1 MTAEEFPE
9 AEAMLRAAQAS
20 TGLDDWGGE
29 ALFGAEFVT
38 LFTAMRNSIVTDA
51 QLLPHA
57 LAGAEL
63 RLRAMAET
71 RLRVIEDRKL
81 DPGIAAE
88 VIRAPI
94 IVLGL
99 PRAGSTFLHTLL
111 AQDPANRAPLS
122 WEMLLPSPPPT
133 GDDPARIALAERL
146 LDGIGELDPRMRD
159 FHHGG
164 PREPEECQ
172 MMFEHVA
179 LGDILPG
186 HWRLSSYN
194 KVRAGVR
201 DAVPYGTH
209 HMVLQAL
216 QHGQPGR
223 RLALK
228 YPGHIFHLDALL
240 AHYPDALLVQTHR
253 DPAKVIASVTATVA
267 MMRRVCSNAPL
278 REESIAKGNL
288 AAYARVLAETM
299 ARRAADPALDQQIC
313 DVHFRGL
320 IADPIGTVRAVYAHF
335 GLALSSEAE
344 VAMRA
349 WLQNAESHMA
359 KRKFT
364 LAEFGLGED
373 DVEAGFAGY
382 IEHYGIARERPA

>member
-1 MTAEEFPE
+1 
-9 AEAMLRAAQAS
+9 MLRAAQAA
-20 TGLDDWGGE
+20 TGLDDWGGD
-29 ALFGAEFVT
+29 ALFGPEFVT
-38 LFTAMRNSIVTDA
+38 LFTAMRDSIVADA
-51 QLLPHA
+51 QLLPQA

-63 RLRAMAET
+63 RLRVMAET
-71 RLRVIEDRKL
+71 RLRLIEDRKCL
-81 DPGIAAE
+81 PGIAAE

-94 IVLGL
+94 VVLGL

-111 AQDPANRAPLS
+111 AQDPAHRAPLS

-133 GDDPARIALAERL
+133 GDDPDRVALAERL
-146 LDGIGELDPRMRD
+146 LEGTGELDPRMRD

-179 LGDILPG
+179 MGDILPG

-194 KVRAGVR
+194 KVRAGMP
-201 DAVPYGTH
+201 DAVLYRTH
-209 HMVLQAL
+209 MMVLQAL

-223 RLALK
+223 RLTLK

-267 MMRRVCSNAPL
+267 MMRRVCSDAPL
-278 REESIAKGNL
+278 REESIARGNL
-288 AAYARVLAETM
+288 AAYARVLAETT
-299 ARRAADPALDQQIC
+299 ARRAADSELDRRIC
-313 DVHFRGL
+313 DVHFRTL
-320 IADPIGTVRAVYAHF
+320 VADPIGTARQVYAHF
-335 GLALSSEAE
+335 GLDLSTAAEA
-344 VAMRA
+344 AMQA
-349 WLQNAESHMA
+349 WLLTADGHVA
-359 KRKFT
+359 KRKFA

-373 DVEAGFAGY
+373 DIEAGFAGY
-382 IEHYGIARERPA
+382 IDHYGIVRERPA